1 MDDNVLRG
9 YVDQVF
15 MKFDSNRS
23 GTLEPHE
30 LAGFFNEVFAMM
42 GDPRR
47 LDQSG
52 AMNALRAIDQNCDGR
67 ASKIEL
73 FNALKRMMMAQQQQ
87 MYGQQYGQQQYGQQ
101 GWGQQPQQQGW
112 GQQPQQQGWGQ
123 QPQQQGWGQQPQQQ
137 GWGQQPQQQGWGQQ
151 PGQQPQQQGGWG
163 QQPQQGW
170 GGQQGGWH

>member
-1 MDDNVLRG
+1 
-9 YVDQVF
+9 
-15 MKFDSNRS
+15 
-23 GTLEPHE
+23 
-30 LAGFFNEVFAMM
+30 M

-47 LDQSG
+47 LDQYA

-73 FNALKRMMMAQQQQ
+73 FNALKRMMMAQQQ

-101 GWGQQPQQQGW
+101 YGQQPQQQGW
-112 GQQPQQQGWGQ
+112 GQQPQQY
-123 QPQQQGWGQQPQQQ
+123 
-137 GWGQQPQQQGWGQQ
+137 
-151 PGQQPQQQGGWG
+151 G

>member
-1 MDDNVLRG
+1 MDDNLLRG

-23 GTLEPHE
+23 GTLEAHE

-47 LDQSG
+47 LDQMS

-73 FNALKRMMMAQQQQ
+73 FTALKRMMGQQQQQ
-87 MYGQQYGQQQYGQQ
+87 MYGQQYGQQQMYGQQ
-101 GWGQQPQQQGW
+101 QYGQQPQQQGW
-112 GQQPQQQGWGQ
+112 GQQPQQ
-123 QPQQQGWGQQPQQQ
+123 
-137 GWGQQPQQQGWGQQ
+137 
-151 PGQQPQQQGGWG
+151 GG
-163 QQPQQGW
+163 
-170 GGQQGGWH
+170 QGGWH